1 MLGARRVVRAVGV
14 LALVAASSVGA
25 STASAHAK
33 TPWTPTGPNEVA
45 TVEACGTTL
54 TIADQKNRVE
64 SRTTDLGGGTTRTDY
79 RGTLV
84 QRVSAPDGRKV
95 VLDNSGR
102 YSETN
107 FANGDI
113 AYDLR
118 APALIYYFDAV
129 ERAAFKK
136 AGLPPVFY
144 YTSGRTQLYVGVDE
158 GYENVLQRPKNV
170 TSICA
175 LLKR

>member
-1 MLGARRVVRAVGV
+1 MFGARRVARAAGV
-14 LALVAASSVGA
+14 LALVVASSVGA
-25 STASAHAK
+25 STASAHEK
-33 TPWTPTGPNEVA
+33 SPWTPTGPNEDDSV
-45 TVEACGTTL
+45 VACGTTL
-54 TIADQKNRVE
+54 TIHDQKNRVE
-64 SRTTDLGGGTTRTDY
+64 SRTVDLGGGTTRTEY

-84 QRVSAPDGRKV
+84 TRVSAPDGRAV

-102 YSETN
+102 YSETD

-118 APALIYYFDAV
+118 APGLIYYFDPV

-144 YTSGRTQLYVGVDE
+144 YTKGRTRLFIGD
-158 GYENVLQRPKNV
+158 GYENVLQRPREV

>member
-1 MLGARRVVRAVGV
+1 MFGARRVARAAGV
-14 LALVAASSVGA
+14 LALVVASSVGA
-25 STASAHAK
+25 STASAHEK
-33 TPWTPTGPNEVA
+33 SPWTPTGPNDDAMVQ
-45 TVEACGTTL
+45 ACGTTL
-54 TIADQKNRVE
+54 TISDQKNRVE
-64 SRTTDLGGGTTRTDY
+64 SRTVDLGGGTTRTDY

-84 QRVSAPDGRKV
+84 QRVSAPDGRHV

-107 FANGDI
+107 FANEDI
-113 AYDLR
+113 AYDVH
-118 APALIYYFDAV
+118 APALIYYFDEV

-144 YTSGRTQLYVGVDE
+144 YTKGRTQLFIGD
-158 GYENVLQRPKNV
+158 GYENVVQRPKNV

>member
-1 MLGARRVVRAVGV
+1 MLGARRVARVVAV
-14 LALVAASSVGA
+14 LALVVGSSVGA
-25 STASAHAK
+25 STASAHEK
-33 TPWTPTGPNEVA
+33 SPWTPTGPNEDA
-45 TVEACGTTL
+45 TAEACGTTL
-54 TIADQKNRVE
+54 TIADVTNRVE
-64 SRTTDLGGGTTRTDY
+64 SRTVELGGGTTRTDF

-84 QRVSAPDGRKV
+84 VRVSALDGREA

-102 YSETN
+102 YSEYD

-113 AYDLR
+113 AYDVQ
-118 APALIYYFDAV
+118 APALIYYFDDV

-144 YTSGRTQLYVGVDE
+144 YTKGRTRLYVGVDE
-158 GYENVLQRPKNV
+158 GYEIVLQRPKDV
-170 TSICA
+170 TSVCA